1 LEQIRWGMILLP
13 QLLHSTRV
21 GTASR
26 MFAVRRLRPLALEI
40 LLFGKPISSHLEKV
54 D

>member
-1 LEQIRWGMILLP
+1 MTLFP

-26 MFAVRRLRPLALEI
+26 IFAERRLRPLALEI
-40 LLFGKPISSHLEKV
+40 LLFGKPISDHLKV

>member
-1 LEQIRWGMILLP
+1 MILFP

-21 GTASR
+21 GTARR
-26 MFAVRRLRPLALEI
+26 MFADRRLRPLALEI
-40 LLFGKPISSHLEKV
+40 LLFGKAIQVTSKV

>member
-1 LEQIRWGMILLP
+1 MILFP

-26 MFAVRRLRPLALEI
+26 WFADRRLRPRALEI
-40 LLFGKPISSHLEKV
+40 LLFGKAISGHLECGLK
-54 D
+54 

>member
-1 LEQIRWGMILLP
+1 MILFP

-21 GTASR
+21 GTARR
-26 MFAVRRLRPLALEI
+26 MFADRRLRPLALEI
-40 LLFGKPISSHLEKV
+40 LLFGKAIQFTSKV